1 VGGVRP
7 DGRPE
12 VFPRGVHLTPVPSPL
27 LGPLL
32 ADIDDIGE
40 LKCTL
45 RAAALLHLTDRKPKW
60 ITENEL
66 LADEFLVLSLGSR
79 AAVGDALE
87 LAVQRGTLLRVGTA
101 NRRLALNTADGRV
114 AMQQAVNEGH
124 ATQEPLATAP
134 TAAHGAAAPRTA
146 ALGAATREANIFSLY
161 EDNVGALSP
170 MIVDEL
176 KQAEDDYPADWIAEA
191 FREAVVANARS
202 WRYVRAILER
212 WTTEGRGD
220 RGSKSERSARGR
232 SRGHIKEAR
241 PGADSRY

>member
-1 VGGVRP
+1 MGDAHP
-7 DGRPE
+7 D

-66 LADEFLVLSLGSR
+66 LVDEVLALSLGSR
-79 AAVGDALE
+79 EAVGDGLE

-101 NRRLALNTADGRV
+101 NRRIALNTADGRV
-114 AMQQAVNEGH
+114 AMQRAVDEGH
-124 ATQEPLATAP
+124 TAP
-134 TAAHGAAAPRTA
+134 EPASAGATGRP
-146 ALGAATREANIFSLY
+146 NIFVLY
-161 EDNVGALSP
+161 EDNVGTLSP
-170 MIVDEL
+170 IIVDEL
-176 KQAEDDYPADWIAEA
+176 KSAEAQYPQDWIEDA

-212 WTTEGRGD
+212 WDTEGRGD
-220 RGSKSERSARGR
+220 KKAESRDVSGKSRGR
-232 SRGHIKEAR
+232 IKEAR
-241 PGADSRY
+241 TRPNSRY